1 MCMTA
6 FPSRQFWRKWS
17 WMDSCHGDWDVGGGG
32 GGGGGGCCCCCCW
45 LLVRWLWWLLLL
57 LFLLFLLSVQTFILH
72 MNISISMY
80 IPCTQIIH
88 LSTLKH
94 IFYMYFKY
102 ICTYH
107 GTYLPF
113 SGIIVLSQIFVPSK
127 SLDSRV
133 SSGIVETGHHDKV
146 SYP

>member
-1 MCMTA
+1 MHDCIPLEA
-6 FPSRQFWRKWS
+6 VLKKVELNGLVPWWLR
-17 WMDSCHGDWDVGGGG
+17 
-32 GGGGGGCCCCCCW
+32 CW
-45 LLVRWLWWLLLL
+45 WWWWWWWLLLL
-57 LFLLFLLSVQTFILH
+57 LLLVVGSLVVVVVVVVVVPVVPAFCADIYITHEYFNIYVHSLH
-72 MNISISMY
+72 ANNTSKY
-80 IPCTQIIH
+80 TK
-88 LSTLKH
+88 TY
-94 IFYMYFKY
+94 FYMYFKY